1 MDNERWLLPEGIEEV
16 LPHRAWPLEQL
27 RRDLLDLYQSWGY
40 ELIMPPLIEFLESL
54 LTGADRDLELQT
66 FKLTDQLTGRLMGV
80 RADMTPQAARID
92 AHQLRRDVPTRLCY
106 LGSVLHTRPDGF
118 AGSRSPL
125 QTGAELFG
133 HAGIESDVESICL
146 MMETLRCSGLQDVYL
161 DLGHVGIF
169 RGLARQAGLDP
180 SQEQALFD
188 VLQRK
193 AIPEIGMLAQRF
205 NMAERDADLF
215 MALAELSGDDALV
228 QARTRLAGAGD
239 EVQQALGYLQQVAA
253 VLQQRLPEVPVHF
266 DLGELRCYHYQTGVV
281 FAAFVAG
288 QGQEIARGG
297 RYDAIGQSF
306 GRARPA
312 TGFSTDLMTLLRL
325 GSRRAAAPAG
335 VRPSVFAPASDEP
348 MLQRRVAELR
358 AQGQRVVCALPGQSG
373 GAKEMGCTHVLERQG
388 ETWAIRPV

>member
-16 LPHRAWPLEQL
+16 LPHRAWSLEYL

-66 FKLTDQLTGRLMGV
+66 FKLTDQITGRLMGV

-133 HAGIESDVESICL
+133 HAGIESDVEIISL
-146 MMETLRCSGLQDVYL
+146 MMEALRRCGLQEVYL

-169 RGLARQAGLDP
+169 RGLARQAGLAP
-180 SQEQALFD
+180 LQEQALFD

-193 AIPEIGMLAQRF
+193 AIPEIGILAQQF
-205 NMAERDADLF
+205 NLAEQDAGLF
-215 MALAELSGDDALV
+215 LALAELSGDDALT
-228 QARTRLAGAGD
+228 QAQTRLAGAND
-239 EVQQALGYLQQVAA
+239 AVQEALAYLGQVAA
-253 VLQQRLPEVPVHF
+253 AVQQRLPGVPVHF

-281 FAAFVAG
+281 FAAFVPG

-297 RYDAIGQSF
+297 RYDDIGRAF
-306 GRARPA
+306 GRSRPA
-312 TGFSTDLMTLLRL
+312 TGFSSDLKTLLRL
-325 GSRRAAAPAG
+325 GSRRPASEAAHSG
-335 VRPSVFAPASDEP
+335 IFAPVSDDAA
-348 MLQRRVAELR
+348 LQCRIAELR
-358 AQGQRVVCALPGQSG
+358 AQGQRVICALPGQVG
-373 GAKEMGCTHVLERQG
+373 GAEEMGCTHVLERQG
-388 ETWAIRPV
+388 ETWDIKPV